1 MRRVVEDR
9 LLRILKEVGYEVV
22 ESKALEVYVEA
33 LETYMLAYLR
43 TVCSLSRHGMK
54 SHSTLIDLLCLID
67 GKRFDCGGVGKEK
80 VEYEQEVVEKE
91 QEFNSPLSS
100 SIEKYIHIYDF
111 MPSFPA
117 IHAFRQTITKPNC
130 KSNKSAN
137 VKSRLEQS
145 LRAEGNLLNLIKAS
159 GSLPPFINFLHR
171 GTMN

>member
-1 MRRVVEDR
+1 VALMRRVLEDR

-22 ESKALEVYVEA
+22 ERKALEVYVTG

-43 TVCSLSRHGMK
+43 TISSLSRHGMK
-54 SHSTLIDLLCLID
+54 SHSTLLDLLCLVD
-67 GKRFDCGGVGKEK
+67 GKRFDCGSVGEAR
-80 VEYEQEVVEKE
+80 VEYENEVAEEEEK
-91 QEFNSPLSS
+91 FNSPLSS

-145 LRAEGNLLNLIKAS
+145 LRAEGNLLKLIKAS
-159 GSLPPFINFLHR
+159 ESLPPFINFLY
-171 GTMN
+171 